1 MLRRKNMLPMP
12 FALRFAHRFRVAPA
26 VEDDVALDPVHIRFL
41 RAPAVVTNPDRLVH
55 PLQQAR
61 AAYLGIR
68 LLARP
73 AN

>member
-1 MLRRKNMLPMP
+1 MTLHREMIEERRH
-12 FALRFAHRFRVAPA
+12 LRFAHRFRVALA

-73 AN
+73 A